1 MELVE
6 SRPHARH
13 EGRWPGRPCRRL
25 VPCACPPGIPR
36 LGRPRPRLRS
46 HHPPTGEAAH
56 LVLRACPPEGRAVRV
71 LAVEAAQQALRE
83 GAEELGIDGETMDA
97 NREVAAA
104 ASPRRT
110 GV

>member
-1 MELVE
+1 
-6 SRPHARH
+6 
-13 EGRWPGRPCRRL
+13 
-25 VPCACPPGIPR
+25 
-36 LGRPRPRLRS
+36 
-46 HHPPTGEAAH
+46 
-56 LVLRACPPEGRAVRV
+56 V

-110 GV
+110 GVWRRRQRKERR